1 MPDKL
6 LITAEKIAELLNDAK
21 ANDYDVSG
29 WTNEEI
35 ATDLICYADE
45 CESASVE
52 QLDPFIQAWKDKQCA
67 SIPSPT

>member
-1 MPDKL
+1 MST
-6 LITAEKIAELLNDAK
+6 ITAEIVAELLNDAK
-21 ANDYDVSG
+21 QNDYDVSD

-45 CESASVE
+45 CVGVSVE
-52 QLDPFIQAWKDKQCA
+52 QLVPFIQAWKDSQCA